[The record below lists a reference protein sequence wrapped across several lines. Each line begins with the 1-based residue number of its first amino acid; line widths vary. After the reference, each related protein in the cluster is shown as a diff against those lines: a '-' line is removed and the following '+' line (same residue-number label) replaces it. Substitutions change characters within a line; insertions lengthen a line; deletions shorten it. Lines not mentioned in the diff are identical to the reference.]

1 MAETVRVLGLCG
13 SLRKGSFNC
22 MALKAAGEL
31 LPEGMTLATH
41 ELADIPFYN
50 ADVEKEGW
58 PAPVKAL
65 RDAAAA
71 ADAYLFATPEYNHSV
86 TAVLKNAID
95 WVSRPP
101 QPPFD
106 GKPCAMFGASPGNM
120 GTVRSQLALR
130 QVCIFANL
138 HPVNKPE
145 VMISNA
151 DKKFDANG
159 KLTDEP
165 SRKFLGE
172 LLVALRDWAIKLKGG
187 ER

>member
-1 MAETVRVLGLCG
+1 MADSIRVLGLCG
-13 SLRKGSFNC
+13 SLRKGSYNR
-22 MALKAAGEL
+22 MALNAAEEL
-31 LPEGMTLATH
+31 MPDGMRLTTH
-41 ELADIPFYN
+41 ELGDIPFYN

-71 ADAYLFATPEYNHSV
+71 ADAFLFATPEYNHSV
-86 TAVLKNAID
+86 TALLKNAID
-95 WVSRPP
+95 WTSRPP
-101 QPPFD
+101 QSPFD

-145 VMISNA
+145 VFIGNA

-159 KLTDEP
+159 RLSDEP
-165 SRKFLGE
+165 TRKFLGD
-172 LLVALRDWAIKLKGG
+172 LLVALRDWTIRLKGG
-187 ER
+187 